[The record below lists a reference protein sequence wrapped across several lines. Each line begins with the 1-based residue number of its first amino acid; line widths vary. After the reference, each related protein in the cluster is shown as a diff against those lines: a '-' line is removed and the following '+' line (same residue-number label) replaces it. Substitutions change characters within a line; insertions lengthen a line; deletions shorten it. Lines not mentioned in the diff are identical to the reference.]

1 MNPSE
6 EDAMK
11 QRVLNWMVGIGLMT
25 LLGAAFAQYPNKPV
39 RIVVPFPA
47 GSATDTVGRILA
59 NSLSTTL
66 GQPVIVESKAGAD
79 GAIAAA
85 EVAKAPADGY
95 TLLLATNSPMAAVP
109 ALRKQPPYDPTHDFT
124 PISAVGRY
132 TFFLYVNSQ
141 VPARTLQELIDYT
154 RANPGKLAYATG
166 NTTGIVSTAQLLAL
180 GGKLNMLHVP
190 YKGEPAGITD
200 LVSNRVQV
208 MFATPTTGAHARDG
222 KLRMIATSLP
232 RRSAIAPEVPTFAEA
247 GMPRF
252 SIVSWA
258 ALYGPAK
265 LPRDIVE
272 RMNRE
277 VNTALNRADVKEQL
291 DRQQFF
297 GQGSTPE
304 ELAIYT
310 KEQMEVYARILRDS
324 GVQPE

>member
-1 MNPSE
+1 
-6 EDAMK
+6 MK

-59 NSLSTTL
+59 NSLSTAL

-141 VPARTLQELIDYT
+141 VPARTLQEQIG
-154 RANPGKLAYATG
+154 RA
-166 NTTGIVSTAQLLAL
+166 
-180 GGKLNMLHVP
+180 HV
-190 YKGEPAGITD
+190 
-200 LVSNRVQV
+200 
-208 MFATPTTGAHARDG
+208 
-222 KLRMIATSLP
+222 
-232 RRSAIAPEVPTFAEA
+232 
-247 GMPRF
+247 
-252 SIVSWA
+252 
-258 ALYGPAK
+258 
-265 LPRDIVE
+265 
-272 RMNRE
+272 
-277 VNTALNRADVKEQL
+277 
-291 DRQQFF
+291 
-297 GQGSTPE
+297 
-304 ELAIYT
+304 
-310 KEQMEVYARILRDS
+310 
-324 GVQPE
+324 